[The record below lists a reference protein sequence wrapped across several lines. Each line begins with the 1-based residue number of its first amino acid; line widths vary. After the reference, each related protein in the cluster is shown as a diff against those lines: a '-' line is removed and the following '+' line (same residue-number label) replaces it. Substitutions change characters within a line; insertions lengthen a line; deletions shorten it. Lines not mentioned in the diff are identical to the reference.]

1 MNEILN
7 EIRQCIGKE
16 QFELLMSMIK
26 DERAYHESIGTVY
39 TNETLIQSIENAF
52 MVVKRVYKERKI

>member
-7 EIRQCIGKE
+7 EIRQSIGKE

-26 DERAYHESIGTVY
+26 DERTYHEAIGTVY
-39 TNETLIQSIENAF
+39 TNETLIQLIENAF
-52 MVVKRVYKERKI
+52 MVINRVYK